1 MGPGLAKLVYSFE
14 SWTSPS
20 PTTAIGKEQMQQ
32 GCFNDHGT
40 LKMARS
46 MESIVFPIVVTTVQ

>member
-1 MGPGLAKLVYSFE
+1 MGPGLAKLVNSFK
-14 SWTSPS
+14 SWTSPV

-40 LKMARS
+40 LKMARN
-46 MESIVFPIVVTTVQ
+46 MESIVFPIVITIVQ